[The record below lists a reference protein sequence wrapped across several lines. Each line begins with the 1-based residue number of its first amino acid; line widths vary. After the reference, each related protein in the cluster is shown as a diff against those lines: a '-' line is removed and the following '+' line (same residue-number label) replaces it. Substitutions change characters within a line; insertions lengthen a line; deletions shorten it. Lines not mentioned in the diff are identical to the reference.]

1 MKTMKRP
8 ERLQV
13 RVAPETH
20 KIICR
25 IAELSDQSISTCLNE
40 LLESLLPGL
49 KKTLEH
55 LEQIQKLDAKR
66 KAQLTETLQQQE
78 RELMEKIESVQDTVD
93 KAIRQHKLPL

>member
-1 MKTMKRP
+1 MKPTKRP

-25 IAELSDQSISTCLNE
+25 IAELSDQTVSTCVNE

-49 KKTLEH
+49 KKTLEY
-55 LEQIQKLDAKR
+55 LEKVNKLDAKR

-78 RELMEKIESVQDTVD
+78 RELREKIESVQDTVD
-93 KAIRQHKLPL
+93 RQIRQHKLPI

>member
-1 MKTMKRP
+1 MKPIKRP

-25 IAELSDQSISTCLNE
+25 IAELSDQTVSTCVNE

-49 KKTLEH
+49 KKTLEY
-55 LEQIQKLDAKR
+55 LEKVNKLDAKR

-78 RELMEKIESVQDTVD
+78 RELREKIESVQDTVD
-93 KAIRQHKLPL
+93 RQIRQHKLPI